1 MDKNCPWG
9 FPKRNGDN
17 GKRVRDIGDI
27 YDNYGIKILMI
38 LTLFMTYSWF
48 RWGNSLT
55 RSWTIK
61 LTNVNTPIG
70 HEFLQFY

>member
-1 MDKNCPWG
+1 MNQIDIDWRIHHKIELDKNCPWG

-38 LTLFMTYSWF
+38 ITLFMTYSWF
-48 RWGNSLT
+48 R
-55 RSWTIK
+55 
-61 LTNVNTPIG
+61 
-70 HEFLQFY
+70 